1 MSNIQQENKINIKK
15 QILRLL
21 TTNKVAQDDIKIKG
35 SILIMTLVFTAIFTV
50 TTVGLAGMVSYQN
63 RLAKQKVAWHNALNI
78 SEAGINY
85 YRWHL
90 AHAPEDYLN
99 DVGVHDYTD
108 PEAGTLGQYNL
119 EITAPSS
126 CSSVIS
132 IKSTGWSTDY
142 PDTKRIIQAE
152 YGLASMASFAF
163 ITNSDAWFGDTE
175 VLHGPV
181 HSNGGIRMDG
191 INDSLMTS
199 AKETYTCQAH
209 HSCDPPEI
217 KDGVWGT
224 GEDQNLWEYPTSN
237 VDFDMLTVDLSALK
251 DIAETSGIYLRQQ
264 GLGYRLNFKA
274 DGTVDVYKVTKLKNN
289 VWYYGMDGDW
299 HRGSWDIDRQSFE
312 ANYSIPSTCGIIFV
326 EDNVWVDGIV
336 NTRTT
341 VVAAKIPEVPN
352 NRRTII
358 INDDITYQTKDGSNV
373 LGLIAQQDII
383 VPLYAA
389 PDDLEIDAAMLAQNG
404 SVYRPYYYYP
414 WPYYLRDTITTYGT
428 IITNQVWTW
437 SWVNGSGQTIS
448 GYEHTNTTYDPN
460 LNYNP
465 PPGFPTYGE
474 YKFLQWEEVTEK

>member
-1 MSNIQQENKINIKK
+1 MSNIKK
-15 QILRLL
+15 Y
-21 TTNKVAQDDIKIKG
+21 TKKEKG
-35 SILIMTLVFTAIFTV
+35 SILMMTLVFTAIFTV
-50 TTVGLAGMVSYQN
+50 TTVGLAGMVTYQN

-78 SEAGINY
+78 AEAGMNY
-85 YRWHL
+85 YRWHM
-90 AHAPEDYLN
+90 AHAPEDYIN
-99 DVGVHDYTD
+99 DIGIHDYTD
-108 PEAGTLGQYNL
+108 PEAGTLGQYDL

-126 CSSVIS
+126 CSSVIT

-142 PDTKRIIQAE
+142 PSTQRILQAR

-175 VLHGPV
+175 NLHGPV

-199 AKETYTCQAH
+199 AKETYTCQSH

-217 KDGVWGT
+217 KDGIWGT
-224 GEDQNLWEYPTSN
+224 GGDQELWEFPTSN
-237 VDFDMLTVDLSALK
+237 IDFDMLTVDLSTLK
-251 DIAETSGIYLRQQ
+251 DIAETSGIYLRQR
-264 GLGYRLNFKA
+264 GLGYRLNFRA
-274 DGTVDVYKVTKLKNN
+274 DGTIDVYRVTKLKNN
-289 VWYYGMDGDW
+289 VRYWDMDGDK

-312 ANYSIPSTCGIIFV
+312 ANYTIPATCGIIFV
-326 EDNVWVDGIV
+326 EDNVWVDGVV
-336 NTRTT
+336 NGRAT

-358 INDDITYQTKDGSNV
+358 INGDITYLAKDGTNV

-383 VPLYAA
+383 VPLYSAE
-389 PDDLEIDAAMLAQNG
+389 DDLEIDAAMLAQNG
-404 SVYRPYYYYP
+404 SVYRPYYNSH

-437 SWVNGSGQTIS
+437 SWVDGTGQTVS
-448 GYEHTNTTYDPN
+448 GYENTNTTYDPN

-465 PPGFPTYGE
+465 PPGFPVYGD
-474 YKFLQWEEVTEK
+474 YKFLQWEEITEK